1 MPIKQTTQTMKTL
14 SIFLIS
20 ILILSSATAQ
30 DNKLIKAKGK
40 SLVQYYPDVE
50 SMNATKERAL
60 QLAKIN
66 ALENVYGVLVIQG
79 NTVYVENKK
88 TGEKVETN
96 TTFKMIGSTAV
107 KGEIVQVAKTN
118 FKEIHKKEKT
128 SGLKKKTITYIECK
142 VELLTKELKATKI
155 EVETFPLN
163 SAKIIKPVTGFYNG
177 DDFFLYFRSPV
188 NGFLTVY
195 LDDNENAQCL
205 LPYTNMPKG
214 FEEAM
219 PITADKEYLFFSDKQ
234 EYNYFEDDFFKE
246 DTYEL
251 YSSTE
256 KDINRLYVI
265 FSKKPLNKPIL
276 KDDEHTEIL
285 LAMDKENYSLP
296 RVIKSDDF
304 QEWLLKIQQIR
315 DDLVIKN
322 IMISIEKKN

>member
-1 MPIKQTTQTMKTL
+1 MKIL
-14 SIFLIS
+14 NA
-20 ILILSSATAQ
+20 LILLVILFSSAKAQ
-30 DNKLIKAKGK
+30 ENKVIKAKGK
-40 SLVQYYPDVE
+40 ALVQYYPDVE
-50 SMNATKERAL
+50 SLNATKDRAL

-79 NTVYVENKK
+79 NTVYIENKK

-107 KGEIVQVAKTN
+107 KGEIIQVVKTD
-118 FKEIHKKEKT
+118 FKEIKKKEKG

-142 VELLTKELKATKI
+142 VELHTKELKNTKI
-155 EVETFPLN
+155 EIESFPLN
-163 SAKIIKPVTGFYNG
+163 TTKIIKPITDFYEGN
-177 DDFFLYFRSPV
+177 DLFLYFRSPV

-195 LDDNENAQCL
+195 LDDDDNAQCL
-205 LPYTNMPKG
+205 LPYTKMPKG
-214 FEEAM
+214 YEEAM
-219 PITADKEYLFFSDKQ
+219 PIVADKEYLFFSDKP
-234 EYNYFEDDFFKE
+234 EFNYFKEDDFFAE

-251 YSSTE
+251 YSNSE

-276 KDDEHTEIL
+276 KKDGNKEIL
-285 LAMDKENYSLP
+285 LKLDKEDYTLP
-296 RVIKSDDF
+296 RVIKSGNF

-322 IMISIEKKN
+322 IMISIEKEK

>member
-1 MPIKQTTQTMKTL
+1 MKQLT
-14 SIFLIS
+14 IF
-20 ILILSSATAQ
+20 ILLFFLYSSAIAQ
-30 DNKLIKAKGK
+30 ENKVIKTKGK
-40 SLVQYYPDVE
+40 SLVQWYPDVE
-50 SMNATKERAL
+50 SLNDTKERAL
-60 QLAKIN
+60 KLAKIN
-66 ALENVYGVLVIQG
+66 ALENAYGVLVIQG

-107 KGEIVQVAKTN
+107 KGEIIQVVKKS
-118 FKEIHKKEKT
+118 FKEIKKKEKVP
-128 SGLKKKTITYIECK
+128 GLKKKTITYIECK
-142 VELLTKELKATKI
+142 VELHTKELKDTKI

-163 SAKIIKPVTGFYNG
+163 TSKIIKPITDFYEG
-177 DDFFLYFRSPV
+177 DDLFLYFRSPV

-195 LDDNENAQCL
+195 LDDNDNAQCL
-205 LPYTNMPKG
+205 LPYTKMPKG

-219 PITADKEYLFFSDKQ
+219 PIIADKEYLFFSDKP
-234 EYNYFEDDFFKE
+234 EFNYFEEDDFFAE

-256 KDINRLYVI
+256 KDINRLYVV

-276 KDDEHTEIL
+276 KTDNNTEVL
-285 LAMDKENYSLP
+285 LELDKEDYTLP
-296 RVIKSDDF
+296 RVIKSKTF

-322 IMISIEKKN
+322 IIISIEKEK